1 MAEAKT
7 KPTPM
12 SPDAFIAAVENPQ
25 RREDARLVADL
36 MARLS
41 GEPAVM
47 WGPSIIGYGR
57 YRYQYDSGRSGEMCR
72 IGFSPRKANLVLYL
86 ISGFAAHDALLARL
100 GKHRTGASCLYVNRL
115 GDIDLDILEQLI
127 RGALDEMDRRYPRE
141 AAALS

>member
-57 YRYQYDSGRSGEMCR
+57 YCYQYDSGRSGEMCR